1 MNYEQNG
8 ELHEPVSFTI
18 FLITTSPS
26 NFYLSLYTSEDEQ
39 KTTPRMETLCQGLLC
54 SVLLFTDLLV
64 SKYRRCHAI

>member
-8 ELHEPVSFTI
+8 DLHEPVSFTI

-39 KTTPRMETLCQGLLC
+39 KTTPRMETLCQRA
-54 SVLLFTDLLV
+54 VL
-64 SKYRRCHAI
+64 